1 MKANEKTAA
10 EAVEISLLGLA
21 KAFTADA
28 KGDIVKD
35 TKFPVDFGAKVELTA
50 REMTREFNR
59 AMDDPSKV
67 NADGRIPTGKA
78 PVLVGVGFSEDGTK
92 FGDGTHAMI
101 AGNFTSVFTGA
112 TYGECVSS
120 FNKAINDGKNIFM
133 TVRESKKGKFYM
145 EFSIE

>member
-28 KGDIVKD
+28 KGDITEG
-35 TKFPVDFGAKVELTA
+35 TKFPVSFGANVELTA
-50 REMTREFNR
+50 RMMTREAR
-59 AMDDPSKV
+59 TDTERLKYP
-67 NADGRIPTGKA
+67 DGRVPTNNA

-92 FGDGTHAMI
+92 FGDGVHAMI
-101 AGNFTSVFTGA
+101 AGNFTSVFTGT
-112 TYGECVSS
+112 TYGECVGS

-133 TVRESKKGKFYM
+133 VAKKSAKGKLYM
-145 EFSIE
+145 EWSIE